1 MRLRYHNALKRAE
14 VHRFP
19 ENISIELVN
28 EGIIEWEGV
37 NKSIELKVSLGT
49 K

>member
-1 MRLRYHNALKRAE
+1 MY
-14 VHRFP
+14 
-19 ENISIELVN
+19 IQELVN
-28 EGIIEWEGV
+28 EGIIECEGV